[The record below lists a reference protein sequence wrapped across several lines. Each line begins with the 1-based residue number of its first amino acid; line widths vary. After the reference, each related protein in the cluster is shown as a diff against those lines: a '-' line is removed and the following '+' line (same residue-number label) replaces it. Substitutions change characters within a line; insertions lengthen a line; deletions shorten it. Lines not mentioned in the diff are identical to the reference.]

1 MSKNRTVEKK
11 NRKTKQINNKNSPY
25 RTFTIKFT
33 YNNKFG
39 YKAIKKV
46 RAVLYNYDLLLHDSL
61 NVRIK

>member
-1 MSKNRTVEKK
+1 MK
-11 NRKTKQINNKNSPY
+11 KNSPH

-61 NVRIK
+61 NVRIKLFI